1 MNTFER
7 VRTRV
12 AQQLDID
19 AAQITSE
26 ASLKDDLAAD
36 SLDVVEIIMALE
48 EEFDVEFDEAASN
61 LTTMEQITDYI
72 ENKTGVH
79 A

>member
-12 AQQLDID
+12 AQQLDIN
-19 AAQITSE
+19 AAQITPK

-48 EEFDVEFDEAASN
+48 EEFDIEFDEAASN
-61 LTTMEQITDYI
+61 LTTLEQITVYI
-72 ENKTGVH
+72 ENKTGAH